1 MSRQLTPREI
11 DDANLAYHYEA
22 EETAYG
28 IYYHLIDGGS
38 MTARFPK
45 GFYASKR

>member
-1 MSRQLTPREI
+1 MSRQLTPGEI

-28 IYYHLIDGGS
+28 DAS
-38 MTARFPK
+38 TAFFAEPDTI
-45 GFYASKR
+45 